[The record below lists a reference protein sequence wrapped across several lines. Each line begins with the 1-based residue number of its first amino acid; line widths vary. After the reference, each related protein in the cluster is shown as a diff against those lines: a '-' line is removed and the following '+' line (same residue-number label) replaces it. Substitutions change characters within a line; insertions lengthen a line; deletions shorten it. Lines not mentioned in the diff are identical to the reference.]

1 MSAYPVVEP
10 TRVVMPLDLRGWAV
24 FAGRGLT
31 KTTGMVLEGRPGEA
45 DHVWLWST
53 GDEVHAQPHYSFST
67 WDEFWSDASARINAT
82 GFSGLFP
89 FTLGDQKSLRDGF
102 LSILDR
108 AATLLAAA
116 EPQKAQSFRDCATR
130 IRSIPLPPRRSSD
143 RIRAHRARGPPPSRA
158 PRGRRRYPT

>member
-1 MSAYPVVEP
+1 MSTYPVVEP
-10 TRVVMPLDLRGWAV
+10 TRVVMSLDLRGWAV
-24 FAGRGLT
+24 FAGHGPAKT
-31 KTTGMVLEGRPGEA
+31 KGMVFEGQPGVA

-67 WDEFWSDASARINAT
+67 WDEFWSDASARINAS
-82 GFSGLFP
+82 GFGGLFP

-116 EPQKAQSFRDCATR
+116 EPQKAQAFRDCATR
-130 IRSIPLPPRRSSD
+130 IRSTPLPTD
-143 RIRAHRARGPPPSRA
+143 
-158 PRGRRRYPT
+158 TK